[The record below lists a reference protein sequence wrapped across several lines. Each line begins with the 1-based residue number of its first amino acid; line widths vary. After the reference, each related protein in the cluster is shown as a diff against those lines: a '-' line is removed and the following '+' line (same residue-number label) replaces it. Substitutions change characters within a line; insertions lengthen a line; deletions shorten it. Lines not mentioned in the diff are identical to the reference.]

1 MAQIKKIVKPGD
13 LIRGA
18 KVGVAGLDKDGNVVG
33 FNAGP
38 EASGKV
44 LGFDENGDPV
54 LVDPSS
60 GQQYKFYE
68 TITGGGL
75 LTGTVNVQEGE

>member
-1 MAQIKKIVKPGD
+1 MAQIKNIKKPGD

-38 EASGKV
+38 DAAGKV

-54 LVDPSS
+54 LIDPSS
-60 GQQYKFYE
+60 GTVYKYNINLE
-68 TITGGGL
+68 PMTDNIGNISIT
-75 LTGTVNVQEGE
+75 EGE

>member
-1 MAQIKKIVKPGD
+1 MAQIKNIKKPGD

-18 KVGVAGLDKDGNVVG
+18 KGGVAGLDKDGNVVG

-54 LVDPSS
+54 LIDPSS
-60 GQQYKFYE
+60 GTQYRFYE
-68 TITGGGL
+68 TVISDDL
-75 LTGTVNVQEGE
+75 LNGNVTAEEGV

>member
-54 LVDPSS
+54 LIDPSS
-60 GQQYKFYE
+60 GTQYRFYE
-68 TITGGGL
+68 TVTGENL
-75 LTGTVNVQEGE
+75 LNGNINAEEGE